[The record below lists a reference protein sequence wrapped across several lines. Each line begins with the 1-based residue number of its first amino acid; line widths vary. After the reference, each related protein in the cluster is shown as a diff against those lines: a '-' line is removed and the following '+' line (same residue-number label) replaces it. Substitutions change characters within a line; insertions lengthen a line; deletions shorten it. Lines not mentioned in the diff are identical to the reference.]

1 MNLLNIQASKM
12 GHSSSKLETKSGSE
26 NCSGKAKNFKKTF
39 SLIRKEKAIKKKCNY
54 HSTNEEFCKKSLSL
68 DVSSNLQ
75 GLCPTGVYDFED
87 LKNGI
92 SSTTEEISELL
103 NEINSIYEEHGD
115 FIGYDDLMMLTA
127 NLSFEPFSL
136 PTSIQESHGRRFENV
151 DINYS
156 LCKAMDLLK
165 KGSDYHSNNEYM
177 DAAKMYLLAFHYS
190 KLIAGETSMCISER
204 SKLCIANYQLFRAYM
219 NLQPYIENHKAEE
232 IERMNA
238 ILKLNNKNKNKGK
251 KIILPKPT
259 DKDTDENEALQ
270 RVLQA
275 VEVTRPS
282 VSLDAVIGQEEA
294 KRRFLDIIY
303 WSVERPE
310 LNDQNER
317 TRSVMLHGPPG
328 TGKTML
334 AQAVASSASHM
345 TFFKISLS
353 QIDSKWKGMASQTL
367 VQLFK
372 IAEKNKP
379 CLIFMDEVENLL
391 MNRTD
396 QGEKRDDN
404 IVQTMLEKC
413 QSEDGIFLVCT
424 TNKPWL
430 IDIAFYRRFELIYVG
445 MPNLKERE
453 DVIKEILLFHS
464 NEMITSKMIKKLAE
478 LTDKYSF
485 DDIKNLL
492 ASANM
497 IAKERVKSS
506 NFFKETFSNSEGEK
520 LVTACFEGDPLSF
533 RSNPMKLPKEC
544 KILKPPLSCNDVN
557 EALDKFKPTIPDSEL
572 KKFECFNKDMSLINY
587 RSTLNE
593 ENNKYFFYTGFQEDI
608 DNGIFRKGIKKN

>member
-1 MNLLNIQASKM
+1 
-12 GHSSSKLETKSGSE
+12 
-26 NCSGKAKNFKKTF
+26 
-39 SLIRKEKAIKKKCNY
+39 
-54 HSTNEEFCKKSLSL
+54 
-68 DVSSNLQ
+68 
-75 GLCPTGVYDFED
+75 
-87 LKNGI
+87 
-92 SSTTEEISELL
+92 
-103 NEINSIYEEHGD
+103 
-115 FIGYDDLMMLTA
+115 
-127 NLSFEPFSL
+127 
-136 PTSIQESHGRRFENV
+136 
-151 DINYS
+151 
-156 LCKAMDLLK
+156 
-165 KGSDYHSNNEYM
+165 
-177 DAAKMYLLAFHYS
+177 
-190 KLIAGETSMCISER
+190 
-204 SKLCIANYQLFRAYM
+204 
-219 NLQPYIENHKAEE
+219 
-232 IERMNA
+232 
-238 ILKLNNKNKNKGK
+238 
-251 KIILPKPT
+251 
-259 DKDTDENEALQ
+259 
-270 RVLQA
+270 
-275 VEVTRPS
+275 
-282 VSLDAVIGQEEA
+282 
-294 KRRFLDIIY
+294 
-303 WSVERPE
+303 
-310 LNDQNER
+310 
-317 TRSVMLHGPPG
+317 
-328 TGKTML
+328 
-334 AQAVASSASHM
+334 
-345 TFFKISLS
+345 
-353 QIDSKWKGMASQTL
+353 
-367 VQLFK
+367 
-372 IAEKNKP
+372 
-379 CLIFMDEVENLL
+379 MDEVENLL

-464 NEMITSKMIKKLAE
+464 NEMITSQMIKKLAE

-533 RSNPMKLPKEC
+533 RCNPMQLPKEC

-593 ENNKYFFYTGFQEDI
+593 DNNKYFFYTGFQEDI